1 MTRRFGDRAGFCV
14 EVGEPTPPA
23 LRVVDLWAAGQR
35 LTVDDN
41 TAYVPSLTYYMRLEA
56 ERVRRGD
63 IPPRPF
69 PRSNPEEN
77 FRRLGRDETG
87 FAQRFWFLRWSEIL
101 DDVSAYAY
109 LEDED
114 LMILFA
120 FWRTTEPGG
129 QPFAL
134 RIPSREFTAVA
145 EEAADFL
152 DAGLQ
157 L

>member
-14 EVGEPTPPA
+14 EVGEPTSPA

-41 TAYVPSLTYYMRLEA
+41 TAYVPSLTHYMRLEA

-63 IPPRPF
+63 VPPRPF
-69 PRSNPEEN
+69 PKGNPEEM
-77 FRRLGRDETG
+77 FRWLRRNKKGS
-87 FAQRFWFLRWSEIL
+87 AQKFWFLRWSEIL
-101 DDVSAYAY
+101 DDVSTYAY
-109 LEDED
+109 RADDD
-114 LMILFA
+114 LTILFA
-120 FWRTTEPGG
+120 FWQTTEPG
-129 QPFAL
+129 QTFEL
-134 RIPSREFTAVA
+134 RIPAREFTAVV

-152 DAGLQ
+152 DAGLR